1 MSRPLRRL
9 AQSTIEW
16 TDLKRRMTPS
26 VDTQK
31 QLGDPKQLFDS
42 VHGAAKKQMER
53 IAALDV
59 EKPKIDWESYA
70 RIIKGNSDIV
80 HDLKAKYEHLDVP
93 YPEDFEGRYGQAHAK
108 DLQIKE
114 VRDQVLDQVAKS
126 TKECDKDRT
135 FFRRLPQARSVT
147 EEMYMELFPR
157 RAEVEPRDREKLEEE
172 KEKAEVDLADY
183 ARKREKRNCANLRHK
198 LNQLAEED
206 S

>member
-1 MSRPLRRL
+1 MSRPIRRL

-16 TDLKRRMTPS
+16 TELKRRMTPS
-26 VDTQK
+26 GDMQK
-31 QLGDPKQLFDS
+31 QLGDPKQLFDN

-53 IAALDV
+53 IAALDA

-80 HDLKAKYEHLDVP
+80 HDLKAKYEHLDIP
-93 YPEDFEGRYGQAHAK
+93 YPEDVEGRYGQAQAK
-108 DLQIKE
+108 DHQIKE
-114 VRDQVLDQVAKS
+114 VRDQVLAQVAKS
-126 TKECDKDRT
+126 TKECDRDRT

-157 RAEVEPRDREKLEEE
+157 RAEVEPREREKLEEE
-172 KEKAEVDLADY
+172 KEKLEVELADFE
-183 ARKREKRNCANLRHK
+183 RKREKRSCGNLRHK
-198 LNQLAEED
+198 LNQLVEEG